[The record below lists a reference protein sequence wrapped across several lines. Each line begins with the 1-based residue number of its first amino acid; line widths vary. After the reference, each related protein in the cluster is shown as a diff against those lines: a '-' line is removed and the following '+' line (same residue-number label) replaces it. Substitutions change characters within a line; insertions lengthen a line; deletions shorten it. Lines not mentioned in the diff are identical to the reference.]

1 MPRKNP
7 RPAAKKRLAKRAQRI
22 LSARRPARV
31 FFDIETSASLSWSEP
46 FKPVVYKM
54 EKT

>member
-31 FFDIETSASLSWSEP
+31 FFDIETTSSLSWSDP
-46 FKPVVYKM
+46 VTPVVYKL